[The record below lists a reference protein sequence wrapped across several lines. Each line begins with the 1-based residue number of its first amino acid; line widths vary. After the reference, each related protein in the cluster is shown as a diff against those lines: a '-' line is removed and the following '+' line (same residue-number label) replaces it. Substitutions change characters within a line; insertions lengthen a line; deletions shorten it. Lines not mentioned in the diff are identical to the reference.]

1 MLEKS
6 LENYN
11 PKVEKK
17 KKKSLL
23 KPLPALGLSIS
34 TPVKL

>member
-11 PKVEKK
+11 PKVEKN
-17 KKKSLL
+17 KKSLL
-23 KPLPALGLSIS
+23 KPPPALGLPTS